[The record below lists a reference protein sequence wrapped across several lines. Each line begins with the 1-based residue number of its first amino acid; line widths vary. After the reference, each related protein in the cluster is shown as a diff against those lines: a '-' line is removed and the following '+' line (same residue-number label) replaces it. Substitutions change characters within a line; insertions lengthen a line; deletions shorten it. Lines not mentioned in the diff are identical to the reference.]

1 MADTEQLAREDS
13 VTVEDLAAL
22 RKRAE
27 TAEASASQ
35 AQQAAQELQKQ
46 RDEIASRHMSEIN
59 RRVQADEV
67 AFTNAIAAAAAE
79 GDSAERQLAEALAA
93 NDASLIAKA
102 QRQLTR
108 ADMHLEQAESQNR
121 NFQNWKQREAQ
132 KAAEQEE
139 VSRRQPPP
147 QQRPPSDQIDI
158 SGYSAT
164 TQEWLRQHPEILK
177 NHPDGTKALKLV
189 IADHYVAEARGLTP
203 DTPAYFEFLEG
214 GIQGRKAEQNPNPDP
229 SPYSQASDTVE
240 IDLQRAP
247 EDSGVRV
254 TRNEA
259 IPRPA
264 ETRAA
269 EAQRQASYALPPSRS
284 GSPANGNRGNGRVSL
299 TLGEQEAAR
308 ASFPHLKVEEAYKE
322 YAVNKVELQKEGRL

>member
-13 VTVEDLAAL
+13 VSVEDLTAL

-27 TAEASASQ
+27 TAEAGQ
-35 AQQAAQELQKQ
+35 AQATQAALELQKQ

-59 RRVQADEV
+59 RRVQADEIS
-67 AFTNAIAAAAAE
+67 FTNAIAAAAAE

-108 ADMHLEQAESQNR
+108 ADMHLEQAETQNR

-132 KAAEQEE
+132 KAVEQEE
-139 VSRRQPPP
+139 QAKRQPPQ
-147 QQRPPSDQIDI
+147 QQRPPDGQIDI

-177 NHPDGTKALKLV
+177 NSPDGTKALKLV

-214 GIQGRKAEQNPNPDP
+214 GLQGRKAETESNL
-229 SPYSQASDTVE
+229 SPYSQASGTLE

-254 TRNEA
+254 TRSEPP
-259 IPRPA
+259 PRIA
-264 ETRAA
+264 ENRAA
-269 EAQRQASYALPPSRS
+269 EAQRQTNYALPPSRAS
-284 GSPANGNRGNGRVSL
+284 SPANGNRGNGRVSL